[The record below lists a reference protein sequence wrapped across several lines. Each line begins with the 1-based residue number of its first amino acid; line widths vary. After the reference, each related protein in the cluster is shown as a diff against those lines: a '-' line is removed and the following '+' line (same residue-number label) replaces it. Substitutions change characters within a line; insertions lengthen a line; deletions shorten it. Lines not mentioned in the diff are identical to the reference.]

1 MKKWAGLLVLVALP
15 RVLVFPF
22 NQNLG
27 GDAIARTW
35 LAHRWLESPHV
46 IGGFDQGAVQFGP
59 LHIYLLALAEWLWPS
74 LLHAGRAMS
83 LLAALASVPP
93 LFFLTQ
99 RLFGATAAKWSTVCF
114 AFWGL
119 HVQCS
124 TTAAS
129 ESLSLLLVLVVVER
143 FACWVE
149 TGERVA
155 LLTCAL
161 VLNLACA
168 TRYDV
173 WLLVPLMVVAAW
185 WRSRSAVIAGVFAVA
200 SSAFAVGWMFG
211 NVVDRGDPLYP
222 FRFIDDFHR
231 AWFPTEEATWGRTT
245 YRLIC
250 LGFWPGT
257 ALATLTPPVAI
268 AGFLGVVR
276 AWRAGIARWLV
287 VLIVVPTVLYTVRSS
302 LLGSFAPLARFTIK
316 EVALLLPFVW
326 FGAQPLLA
334 WRWGK
339 SVVAASAAGVVCWCI
354 GLGAFC
360 FRSTGT
366 WQNSL
371 RPIAATST
379 LEVRLAALSVELERR
394 ASSTATV
401 VLDEDPRGYDD
412 LILSY
417 FSGFS
422 YEHQARRR
430 SPLFETRLRSG
441 PPRVVVIFAGGR
453 LEKESR
459 FHDGSAPTF
468 DSAPLREVAVGSRS
482 IRLYETV
489 D

>member
-1 MKKWAGLLVLVALP
+1 MKKWVGLLALVALP
-15 RVLVFPF
+15 RLVVFPF

-27 GDAIARTW
+27 GDAIARVW
-35 LAHRWLESPHV
+35 LAHRWLEAPHV
-46 IGGFDQGAVQFGP
+46 IASFDQGAVQFGP
-59 LHIYLLALAEWLWPS
+59 LHIYLLALAEWVWPS
-74 LLHAGRAMS
+74 LLHAGRALS

-93 LFFLTQ
+93 LFVLTR
-99 RLFGATAAKWSTVCF
+99 RLFGEVAATWAVACF
-114 AFWGL
+114 ALWGL

-129 ESLSLLLVLVVVER
+129 EALSLLLVLVLVER

-149 TGERVA
+149 TRERQA

-173 WLLVPLMVVAAW
+173 WLLVPLLVGAAW
-185 WRSRSAVIAGVFAVA
+185 WRSRSLVTAMGFACA
-200 SSAFAVGWMFG
+200 SSAFALGWMLG
-211 NVVDRGDPLYP
+211 NLVDRGDPLFP

-231 AWFPTEEATWGRTT
+231 AWFPHEEATWGRAT

-257 ALATLTPPVAI
+257 ALATLTPGVAV
-268 AGFLGVVR
+268 AGVVGVVR
-276 AWRAGIARWLV
+276 AWRAGLARWLI

-302 LLGSFAPLARFTIK
+302 VLGSFAPLARFTIK

-326 FGAQPLLA
+326 FGAEPLLA
-334 WRWGK
+334 WRWGR
-339 SVVAASAAGVVCWCI
+339 VMIGASATGLVLWCA
-354 GLGAFC
+354 GLGWFC
-360 FRSTGT
+360 FRSSGT
-366 WQNSL
+366 WQDSL

-379 LEVRLAALSVELERR
+379 LEVRLAELSALVQAR
-394 ASSTATV
+394 AMPTASLV
-401 VLDEDPRGYDD
+401 VDEDPRGYDD

-430 SPLFETRLRSG
+430 SPLFETRLRAG
-441 PPRVVVIFAGGR
+441 APRVVVIFEGGR
-453 LEKESR
+453 LGKEGR
-459 FHDGSAPTF
+459 FRGGPEPIF
-468 DSAPLREVAVGSRS
+468 DHTRLREVAGGTPA
-482 IRLYETV
+482 IRVYEAL